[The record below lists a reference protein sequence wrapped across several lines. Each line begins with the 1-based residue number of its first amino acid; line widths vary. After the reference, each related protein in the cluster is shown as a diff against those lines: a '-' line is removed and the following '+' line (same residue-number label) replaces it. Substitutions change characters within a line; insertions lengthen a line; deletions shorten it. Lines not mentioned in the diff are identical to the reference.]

1 MSMLSTENYNHK
13 KPEPT
18 ASQFSLE
25 QLKKKSFFCYFK
37 EEEWAIIKNNLTEYI
52 LDTGEFIFSE
62 GDSGVTSQG
71 IYFISKGYV
80 SVSRL
85 SLSGRNHHVRILE
98 PGDIFFNPGLFDGG
112 PSPATLKAVAESR
125 VIYIPRHALIPVITY
140 NPKAAEAAF
149 EALADVIRQAISV
162 IDDLAFKGNCSR
174 LASLLL
180 DVSNNDVVKRDL
192 YTLQFISGCI
202 NTVPEVVSRELHKLA
217 AEDLIEITRNQ
228 IKINNR
234 KGLECVAFK
243 S

>member
-1 MSMLSTENYNHK
+1 MLNLENYNHK
-13 KPEPT
+13 KPEAK

-25 QLKKKSFFCYFK
+25 QLKKKSFFSYFK
-37 EEEWAIIKNNLTEYI
+37 EEEWALIRNNLTEYA

-62 GDSGVTSQG
+62 GDVGISSQG
-71 IYFISKGYV
+71 IYFVSKGYV

-85 SLSGRNHHVRILE
+85 SLNGRNHHMRILE

-112 PSPATLKAVAESR
+112 PSPATLKAVSESR

-140 NPKAAEAAF
+140 NSKAAEGAF
-149 EALADVIRQAISV
+149 EALAEVIRQAISV

-180 DVSNNDVVKRDL
+180 DVSNNGIVKRDL

-217 AEDLIEITRNQ
+217 DEDLIEISRNQ
-228 IKINNR
+228 IKIINR
-234 KGLECVAFK
+234 KGLERVA
-243 S
+243 SQH

>member
-1 MSMLSTENYNHK
+1 MSILNIENYSHK
-13 KPEPT
+13 KPET
-18 ASQFSLE
+18 AASQFSLE
-25 QLKKKSFFCYFK
+25 QLKKKSFFSFF
-37 EEEWAIIKNNLTEYI
+37 EEAEWVIIKNNLTEYF
-52 LDTGEFIFSE
+52 LNTGEFIFSE
-62 GDSGVTSQG
+62 GDASVSSQG

-85 SLSGRNHHVRILE
+85 SLSGRNHHMRILE

-125 VIYIPRHALIPVITY
+125 VLYIPRNALIPVITY
-140 NPKAAEAAF
+140 NPKAAEGAF

-217 AEDLIEITRNQ
+217 DEDLIEITRNQ
-228 IKINNR
+228 IKIINR
-234 KGLECVAFK
+234 KGLERVA
-243 S
+243 SQ